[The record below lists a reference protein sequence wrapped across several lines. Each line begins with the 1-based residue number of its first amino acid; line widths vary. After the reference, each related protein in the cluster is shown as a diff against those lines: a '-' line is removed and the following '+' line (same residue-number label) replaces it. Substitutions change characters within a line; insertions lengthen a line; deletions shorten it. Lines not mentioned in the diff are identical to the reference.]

1 MKKLHPL
8 IKSEML
14 NTFQSVKE
22 LMLGKNYD
30 NILQQ
35 SSQGFLFTYDDW
47 NDVVRM
53 EKLQYIDNAQY
64 AIIETLF
71 SDFVN
76 YQPLP

>member
-35 SSQGFLFTYDDW
+35 SSQGFLSA
-47 NDVVRM
+47 VAV
-53 EKLQYIDNAQY
+53 KPP
-64 AIIETLF
+64 TLGGG
-71 SDFVN
+71 
-76 YQPLP
+76 YKATHTL

>member
-1 MKKLHPL
+1 
-8 IKSEML
+8 
-14 NTFQSVKE
+14 
-22 LMLGKNYD
+22 MLGKNYD

-47 NDVVRM
+47 SDVVRM

-76 YQPLP
+76 YLEPVHNLFSNKAMKARLVS